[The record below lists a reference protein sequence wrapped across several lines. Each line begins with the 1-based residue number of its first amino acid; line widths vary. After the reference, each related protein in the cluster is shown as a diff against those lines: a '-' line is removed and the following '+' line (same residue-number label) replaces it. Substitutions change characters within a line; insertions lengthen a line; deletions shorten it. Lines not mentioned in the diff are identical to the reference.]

1 MAYRYGD
8 AQDEVDKFFEYKRSW
23 SQVKDRI
30 VSDYVNCYLNTVP
43 RLNKPIVLVDSFS
56 GPGRF
61 GDGTDGSPLLIC
73 KAITDRLGS
82 NAPMSCI
89 FADTRIAHRTAL
101 SENLRP
107 YIEAGLCGAP
117 FGSCDEAIAHAI
129 DRFRTSTVFFYLDP
143 YGIKDLDFEMVRQI
157 YERNPRQST
166 EVLINFNF
174 RTFMR
179 MSGNWGYDEDA
190 STVAAKVKGA
200 KVETVNRAMCGDYWK
215 EIVTDVSLNKLDRED
230 AVMQAYLGQVRKF
243 FRFAYAIPVKE
254 RTPDQMDVPVDELAH
269 YHLIFGTR
277 SPKAVEYM
285 NDVALNALE
294 PYLRSFR
301 EGLLFDLTPDRY
313 QPADRDIVKAA
324 IIDAVTGR
332 PLKRPEIY
340 EVVIPKFFLSY
351 KRKEYRAM
359 VDELVLS
366 EGRLFAD
373 PSTIKRKGMLN
384 DDTLISV
391 RPWT

>member
-1 MAYRYGD
+1 
-8 AQDEVDKFFEYKRSW
+8 
-23 SQVKDRI
+23 
-30 VSDYVNCYLNTVP
+30 
-43 RLNKPIVLVDSFS
+43 
-56 GPGRF
+56 
-61 GDGTDGSPLLIC
+61 
-73 KAITDRLGS
+73 
-82 NAPMSCI
+82 
-89 FADTRIAHRTAL
+89 
-101 SENLRP
+101 
-107 YIEAGLCGAP
+107 
-117 FGSCDEAIAHAI
+117 
-129 DRFRTSTVFFYLDP
+129 
-143 YGIKDLDFEMVRQI
+143 MVRQI

-200 KVETVNRAMCGDYWK
+200 KVETVNRAMGGDYWK